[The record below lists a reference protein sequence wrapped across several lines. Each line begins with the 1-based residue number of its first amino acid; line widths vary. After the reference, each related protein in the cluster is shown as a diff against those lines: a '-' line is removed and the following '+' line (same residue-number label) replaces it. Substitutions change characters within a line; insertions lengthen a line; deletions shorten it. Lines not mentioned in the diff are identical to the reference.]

1 LEEEM
6 KRILVLFLAFGLT
19 FSLFAGGGSQ
29 PAGGSGGSGG
39 GPAKVTGVDLSAF
52 PALQAAKAAGQN
64 ITLTFWHNSASEAQ
78 AQYLPHQS
86 AVADFAADFPNIKL
100 DMEMLSETEY
110 RYVLQS
116 RLASGEYADCFIY
129 WGTGGSF
136 EYARNGYFLNL
147 DSYITPSYLNSIL
160 PNALSA
166 AYCDGSIYMIPYI
179 NSCSGLVVNNA
190 LFKKHGLKVPTTYN
204 ELLQNIK
211 DWRTRGIVP
220 FYIGGRENWTTM
232 GLWDTLGMRE
242 VGATVADEAIKG
254 FTSWNKPGF
263 IEAARKAQELVD
275 AGFFQDGFMGMTAS
289 ECNTIFMQ
297 GNVPFNYTGS
307 WNAGNFSDMED
318 VSVVLWPDH
327 QKSGI
332 NPTEVFGGPSSGVF
346 VNAKTKNPKIAAEF
360 AIYYATQLS
369 KYSIEQNKMPNTY
382 KLNYDP
388 AKLSP
393 ALRDF
398 ISLFTVASANLSYR
412 DHMLGES
419 RTAMYVEPIHKLFL
433 KEITPANYVRD
444 LDALKIYDVY
454 KK

>member
-1 LEEEM
+1 
-6 KRILVLFLAFGLT
+6 V
-19 FSLFAGGGSQ
+19 S
-29 PAGGSGGSGG
+29 PAADTG
-39 GPAKVTGVDLSAF
+39 AKVAYSSYPVLD
-52 PALQAAKAAGQN
+52 AAKASGKN
-64 ITLTFWHNSASEAQ
+64 VTLTFWHNSASEAQ
-78 AQYLPHQS
+78 AQYLPHQR
-86 AVADFAADFPNIKL
+86 AMADFARDYPNIKIET
-100 DMEMLSETEY
+100 EMLSETEY

-147 DSYITPSYLNSIL
+147 DNYITPEYLDIIL
-160 PNALSA
+160 PNCLSA
-166 AYCDGSIYMIPYI
+166 AYCDDSIYMIPYI

-190 LFKKHGLKVPTTYN
+190 LFKKHGLTVPTTYN

-211 DWRTRGIVP
+211 DWRALGIVP

-242 VGATVADEAIKG
+242 VGAAVADEAIKG
-254 FTSWNKPGF
+254 DTSWNKPGF
-263 IEAARKAQELVD
+263 IEAARKARELVD

-289 ECNTIFMQ
+289 ECNTIFME

-318 VSVVLWPDH
+318 ISVVLWPDH
-327 QKSGI
+327 QSGA

-346 VNAKTKNPKIAAEF
+346 VNAKTKNPDIAAEF
-360 AIYYATQLS
+360 AIYYATHLS
-369 KYSIEQNKMPNTY
+369 KYSIDLNKMPNTY
-382 KLNYDP
+382 KMEYDP

-398 ISLFTVASANLSYR
+398 INLFTVASANCSYR

-433 KEITPANYVRD
+433 KEISPADFVRA
-444 LDALKIYDVY
+444 LDGLKIYDVY
-454 KK
+454 